1 MKLDMRLLGSNLLFP
16 QTVSLGQWNTIY
28 LTYAGTHGGYGTL
41 MAYRN
46 GVLMTGVLETQNA
59 LQPSDFSTNDII
71 KIGGAFKGQLKRV
84 QIYSPGAFGITSG
97 RGIFL
102 FFPKKIICV
111 SDRCV

>member
-1 MKLDMRLLGSNLLFP
+1 MSLELTSDMKLNLGMLGNSLLLS
-16 QTVSLGQWNTIY
+16 QTVPLGQWNTIY

-41 MAYRN
+41 MAYLNGGSMN
-46 GVLMTGVLETQNA
+46 GVTETQNA

-102 FFPKKIICV
+102 SFF
-111 SDRCV
+111 